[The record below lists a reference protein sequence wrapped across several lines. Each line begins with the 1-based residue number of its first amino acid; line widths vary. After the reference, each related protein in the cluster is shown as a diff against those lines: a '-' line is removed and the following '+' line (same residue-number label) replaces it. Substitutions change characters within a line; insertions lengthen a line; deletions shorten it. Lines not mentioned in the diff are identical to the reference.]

1 LGLLEKWKSNGVFGK
16 ESMHKESDSCKES
29 NNWKEEQHTCMGGRP
44 NDGRVRVLVR
54 YCNGL
59 KSLKCINIDT

>member
-1 LGLLEKWKSNGVFGK
+1 VEKQGIFGK
-16 ESMHKESDSCKES
+16 ESMHKESDSWKETQHMQGKRACKES

-54 YCNGL
+54 YCNG
-59 KSLKCINIDT
+59 